1 MELGSLKDGIELAQG
16 AVTILAILLAG
27 LWGLY
32 VFFLGRST
40 TASVQIKA
48 DVKDLIVLENGGKVT
63 VISVMLL
70 NTGRTLTRKDVCR
83 FSVGPFARLEPG
95 RSDLRPL
102 DASPDV
108 AFQQTWEIFEDLLT
122 LEPNEEAAEEVSFA
136 WDSLSMFSEGL
147 RAFGIVVSFEGNWLL
162 GFRRKR
168 WARRT
173 VLTV

>member
-1 MELGSLKDGIELAQG
+1 MELGSLKDGIELVQG

-27 LWGLY
+27 IWALY

-40 TASVQIKA
+40 TASVQIQA
-48 DVKDLIVLENGGKVT
+48 DLKYMIDLGNGGKVT
-63 VISVMLL
+63 VISAKFL
-70 NTGRTLTRKDVCR
+70 NTGRTRIRKDVCR
-83 FSVGPFARLEPG
+83 FSVGPLTRLEPG

-108 AFQQTWEIFEDLLT
+108 AFQQTWEIFGDLLT
-122 LEPNEEAAEEVSFA
+122 LEPNEEAAEDVSFA
-136 WDSLSMFSEGL
+136 WDRSSLFSDGL

-168 WARRT
+168 WARRA
-173 VLTV
+173 VLTI

>member
-1 MELGSLKDGIELAQG
+1 MELGSLKDGIELVQG

-70 NTGRTLTRKDVCR
+70 NTGRTLIRKDVCR
-83 FSVGPFARLEPG
+83 FSVGPFARLEPV
-95 RSDLRPL
+95 D
-102 DASPDV
+102 
-108 AFQQTWEIFEDLLT
+108 QI
-122 LEPNEEAAEEVSFA
+122 
-136 WDSLSMFSEGL
+136 
-147 RAFGIVVSFEGNWLL
+147 
-162 GFRRKR
+162 
-168 WARRT
+168 
-173 VLTV
+173 